1 MSWRICDPGGSEFA
15 VCLGHEW
22 DTDPSAF
29 IRPSQHRTSRM
40 GAGYPED
47 QSCRAKPVHPGRK
60 KMNIYHRINT
70 QGKRIH
76 FKVLNFQEIN

>member
-1 MSWRICDPGGSEFA
+1 MSWRSSDPGGSESA

-29 IRPSQHRTSRM
+29 IRPSQYRTSRM

-60 KMNIYHRINT
+60 NMSINSVIHI

-76 FKVLNFQEIN
+76 FKVLNFQEMN